1 MMKKEPDALT
11 ADCPHAAEAVACAL
25 NPANG
30 SAASR
35 AHRAACPVCRREADA
50 ALAMVVRLRGVAEAE
65 PSSDLAERIL
75 AALPSARH
83 RRFILWRPLAAA
95 AAAVLLASALW
106 FAADRMRRAAPSE
119 MGRWLTRTQH
129 PDGVWQPTDVA
140 TPTAPYT
147 SALTALAALA
157 LERIGPAHR
166 AAVDRAI
173 TALLAAQ
180 QPDGAF
186 GPSGSCLAYNHGMT
200 TAALLAIRQIRPSAI
215 AEAPLRIAVARI
227 RATQDAAGAWGYDT
241 GDAPNTAIT
250 VWQTDAL
257 IRARAI
263 GWGDP
268 DGHLRK
274 AIRWL
279 QSQQAGDGRFAYDR
293 TSGGPT
299 ATLDAMGYAILLE
312 ASLSADDHRAL
323 ARQAAQTLR
332 GTASPGRAAD
342 FYRDYFIARALDA
355 AGDRGR
361 ADALRQRIAA
371 LQAADGAWNIADR
384 WTPVGGELYATTL
397 ALLTLN

>member
-1 MMKKEPDALT
+1 MKTEPDALT

-25 NPANG
+25 NLENG
-30 SAASR
+30 CAIGIV
-35 AHRAACPVCRREADA
+35 HRAACPVCRREADA
-50 ALAMVVRLRGVAEAE
+50 ALAMVARLRSAPVAE
-65 PSSDLAERIL
+65 PSPDLAERIL
-75 AALPSARH
+75 AALPPARH

-106 FAADRMRRAAPSE
+106 FALDQTRRAAPLE

-129 PDGVWQPTDVA
+129 PDGVWQPTGVA

-147 SALTALAALA
+147 PALTALAALA
-157 LERIGPAHR
+157 LERLGPAHR

-180 QPDGAF
+180 QPDGDF
-186 GPSGSCLAYNHGMT
+186 GPSGSCRAYNHGMT

-215 AEAPLRIAVARI
+215 PEAPLRIAVARI
-227 RATQDAAGAWGYDT
+227 RATQDAAGAWGYNS

-257 IRARAI
+257 IRARAC

-268 DGHLRK
+268 GGHLRK
-274 AIRWL
+274 AVRWL
-279 QSQQAGDGRFAYDR
+279 QSQQASDGRFAYDR
-293 TSGGPT
+293 ASGGPT

-312 ASLSADDHRAL
+312 ASLPADDHRAL

-332 GTASPGRAAD
+332 GTASPGRTAD

-355 AGDRGR
+355 VGDRDR
-361 ADALRQRIAA
+361 ADALRQRVAS
-371 LQAADGAWNIADR
+371 LQAVDGGWVIADR
-384 WTPVGGELYATTL
+384 WTPVGGELYATAL